1 MKIKRREQEIRMD
14 VNNIPYQTIMN
25 SGRIVKFKSR
35 KEADCRWIFSWIET
49 KHERTLKPEYTVLP

>member
-1 MKIKRREQEIRMD
+1 MD